1 MVSGNL
7 GAGSGALT
15 ERLRAAGLRVTAAD
29 IANYCELETE
39 FVELDFKWSRPKL
52 LTEVHCFKKESHTR
66 SVAGPLAQPGLRNA
80 FGPARS
86 HETAASSPHQ
96 EPWYRWNFQTNEF
109 CEPTLNERH
118 PDPFRMARS

>member
-52 LTEVHCFKKESHTR
+52 LTEVHCFKKEFHTR
-66 SVAGPLAQPGLRNA
+66 SVAGPPAPAGLRNA

-86 HETAASSPHQ
+86 PETAASSPHQ
-96 EPWYRWNFQTNEF
+96 EPWYRWNFQ
-109 CEPTLNERH
+109 
-118 PDPFRMARS
+118 RMNSVSLL